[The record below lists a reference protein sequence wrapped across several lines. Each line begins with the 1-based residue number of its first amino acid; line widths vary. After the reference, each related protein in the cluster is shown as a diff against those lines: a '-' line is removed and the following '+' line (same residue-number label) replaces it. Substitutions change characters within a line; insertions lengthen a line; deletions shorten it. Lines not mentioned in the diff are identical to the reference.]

1 MDQMNILE
9 DLSEKFEKLKQD
21 INTNNDTIK
30 ELYIEKKKYH
40 NEIIRINNSIKE
52 LDLKI
57 ELYELKKEELDEIL
71 NNTQEKFKEIEK
83 FASSLIEIMDTKKK

>member
-1 MDQMNILE
+1 MAQMNILE

-30 ELYIEKKKYH
+30 ELYKEKKEYH

-71 NNTQEKFKEIEK
+71 NNTQENFKEIEI
-83 FASSLIEIMDTKKK
+83 FASSLIEIMDTKK

>member
-1 MDQMNILE
+1 MAQMNILE
-9 DLSEKFEKLKQD
+9 NLSEKFEKLKQD

-30 ELYIEKKKYH
+30 ELYKEKREYH

-71 NNTQEKFKEIEK
+71 NNTQEKFKEIEN
-83 FASSLIEIMDTKKK
+83 FASSLIEIMDTKK

>member
-1 MDQMNILE
+1 MAQMNILE
-9 DLSEKFEKLKQD
+9 NLSEKFEKLKQD

-30 ELYIEKKKYH
+30 ELYKEKKEYH

-71 NNTQEKFKEIEK
+71 NNTQEKFKEIEN
-83 FASSLIEIMDTKKK
+83 FASSLIEIMDTKK